1 MINMTSLKYTV
12 IKNEEQYYQYCEI
25 LEKLVFQ
32 KGEDEH
38 EEEIELLTL
47 LIDTWDRE
55 HQFDTELDPVQL
67 IKSLMREHGLK
78 QKDLASIAGIRKST
92 ISEILNYKKGLS
104 NNVIRNIASHF
115 NILQESLN
123 KPYRVDEKTVSPTS
137 ASLSPSA

>member
-1 MINMTSLKYTV
+1 MINMASLKYTV

-25 LEKLVFQ
+25 LEKIVFQ
-32 KGEDEH
+32 KGEGEH

-55 HQFDTELDPVQL
+55 HQFDEDLDPVQL

-78 QKDLASIAGIRKST
+78 QKDLASIAGIGKST

-104 NNVIRNIASHF
+104 NDVIRNIASHF
-115 NILQESLN
+115 KIQQEALN
-123 KPYRVDEKTVSPTS
+123 RPYKVDAETPTS